1 MKKVL
6 LLLAT
11 AVGAVAIQR
20 QIQAK
25 KAENRLWAE
34 ATDTPDELTPGCRP
48 PASCARARWSR
59 GHGAIGSAPAL
70 QAGG

>member
-6 LLLAT
+6 LLIAT

-20 QIQAK
+20 QIQSK

-34 ATDTPDELTPGCRP
+34 ATDNPQ
-48 PASCARARWSR
+48 S
-59 GHGAIGSAPAL
+59 
-70 QAGG
+70 